1 MFAIVKAIFCI
12 LVLLISLILQITQN
26 LAVVHKTNDCL
37 LQMREIERL
46 GTMTK
51 VTDVAGDALVFNSR
65 IEGDK
70 LQPVGQ
76 IWPAICFCMGYE
88 LQTVFTFLM
97 SEKKIKRIIIFCDL

>member
-1 MFAIVKAIFCI
+1 
-12 LVLLISLILQITQN
+12 
-26 LAVVHKTNDCL
+26 
-37 LQMREIERL
+37 MREIERL
-46 GTMTK
+46 GSMAI

-88 LQTVFTFLM
+88 L
-97 SEKKIKRIIIFCDL
+97 